1 MKAAADQRDTKK
13 SLVRAM
19 ARLASARALV
29 IGDIILDAYVWGDV
43 TRISPEAPVP
53 VVEVREET
61 RTLGGAANVVHNMV
75 TLGARPLLCGVVGR
89 DREGKEILDR
99 LKSLGLSTDGVL
111 FDVGRPTTIKTRV
124 VARSQQVIRFDQ
136 ESRATISARTVN
148 RFLRFVEHT
157 IPEFDVIVVSDYG
170 KGMVAGSLMEGI
182 MVMAKKA
189 AIPVAVD
196 PRVNHAAHYRGVD
209 VMTPNHHEA
218 GMLCG
223 LEIAGDQTLMRAG
236 HLLLDTFGC
245 RLVLITRGK
254 DGMSLFEADG
264 KVHHIPTVARKVFD
278 VTGAGD
284 TVIATFSLGLAAALD
299 PKAAAV
305 IANVAAGI
313 VVGEV
318 GTSAVRAED
327 LKAALVRCIAS
338 I

>member
-1 MKAAADQRDTKK
+1 MKAAADQRDARE
-13 SLVRAM
+13 SLIRGVD
-19 ARLASARALV
+19 RLASARALV
-29 IGDIILDAYVWGDV
+29 IGDIILDVYVWGDV

-61 RTLGGAANVVHNMV
+61 RALGGAANVVHNMV
-75 TLGARPLLCGVVGR
+75 TLGARPLVCGVVGK
-89 DREGKEILDR
+89 DREGKEIVGR
-99 LKSLGLSTDGVL
+99 LKSLGLSTEGVL
-111 FDVGRPTTIKTRV
+111 FDASRPTTVKTRV

-136 ESRATISARTVN
+136 ESREALSARSVN
-148 RFLRFVEHT
+148 KFLRFVEHT
-157 IPEFDVIVVSDYG
+157 IPELDVVVVSDYG
-170 KGMVAGSLMEGI
+170 KGMLTGPLMKGI
-182 MVMAKKA
+182 MGMAKKA
-189 AIPVAVD
+189 DVPVAVD
-196 PRVNHAAHYRGVD
+196 PRVSHAAHYRGVD

-223 LEIAGDQTLMRAG
+223 FEITDDHSLMRAG
-236 HLLLDTFGC
+236 HLLLETFGC

-254 DGMSLFEADG
+254 DGMSLFETGGQAY
-264 KVHHIPTVARKVFD
+264 HIPTVARKVFD

-318 GTSAVRAED
+318 GTSAIRAEN
-327 LKAALVRCIAS
+327 LKTAIARCIA
-338 I
+338 

>member
-1 MKAAADQRDTKK
+1 MKAAADQRNAREN
-13 SLVRAM
+13 LIRGVG
-19 ARLASARALV
+19 RLASARALV
-29 IGDIILDAYVWGDV
+29 IGDIILDAYVWGDA

-89 DREGKEILDR
+89 DREGKEILNR
-99 LKSLGLSTDGVL
+99 LKSLGLSTGGVL
-111 FDVGRPTTIKTRV
+111 FDPGRPTTVKTRV

-136 ESRATISARTVN
+136 ESRTAVSSRTVSK
-148 RFLRFVEHT
+148 FLRFVEHS
-157 IPEFDVIVVSDYG
+157 IPALDVIVVSDYG
-170 KGMVAGSLMEGI
+170 KGMVTGPLMEGI
-182 MVMAKKA
+182 TAMAKKSDV
-189 AIPVAVD
+189 PVALD

-223 LEIAGDQTLMRAG
+223 IEISDDYALMRAG
-236 HLLLDTFGC
+236 HQLLETFGS

-254 DGMSLFEADG
+254 DGMSLFEAG
-264 KVHHIPTVARKVFD
+264 GEIHHIPTVARKVFD

-327 LKAALVRCIAS
+327 LKTAIARY
-338 I
+338 IV

>member
-1 MKAAADQRDTKK
+1 MKAVADQRDARE
-13 SLVRAM
+13 SLIQGVG
-19 ARLASARALV
+19 RLTSARALV
-29 IGDIILDAYVWGDV
+29 IGDIILDTYVWGDA

-53 VVEVREET
+53 VVDVRAET

-75 TLGARPLLCGVVGR
+75 TLGARPLLGGVMGK
-89 DREGKEILDR
+89 DREGKEVLDR
-99 LKSLGLSTDGVL
+99 LKSLGLSTEGVL
-111 FDVGRPTTIKTRV
+111 FDPGRPTTVKTRV

-136 ESRATISARTVN
+136 ESRAAVSARTVN
-148 RFLRFVEHT
+148 RLLRFVEHT
-157 IPEFDVIVVSDYG
+157 IPELDVVVVSDYG
-170 KGMVAGSLMEGI
+170 KGMVTGPLMEGI
-182 MVMAKKA
+182 LAMAKKA
-189 AIPVAVD
+189 DIPVAVD

-223 LEIAGDQTLMRAG
+223 FEIADDHALMRAG

-254 DGMSLFEADG
+254 DGMSLFEAG
-264 KVHHIPTVARKVFD
+264 GQVHHIPTVARKVFD

-299 PKAAAV
+299 PKSAAV

-327 LKAALVRCIAS
+327 LKTAIVRCMA
-338 I
+338 